1 MFLVLTEGV
10 AQPSSDCIK
19 VRLTKASETRYNYI
33 DFCSQRGFNTIMPRQ
48 HEQSLQMDKRLDKR
62 LARKKAQLD
71 AHRPLRP
78 GILARLHEDLRVRLT
93 YHSNAI
99 EGSSLTLKETQIVV
113 EEGITIGGHSLREHL
128 EATNHAGAYDRLL
141 QLTGAEAPVTL
152 QTILELHALVLH
164 DLNPT
169 AGQFRTVPVYIR
181 GSDLVTPHHSQIPE
195 LMQQWVAWVN
205 ETTTESTQHHPIVR
219 AAIAHHGFVAV
230 HPFEDGNGRCARLLL
245 NLQLLRDG
253 YAPAFLLRDW
263 KGRYLAALGA
273 ADQGTYSPILNLIG
287 QAVEAGLDFYLDAC
301 AARPDEH
308 YQPLAILAKSTDH
321 DPNYLGLLAR
331 QGKLEAM
338 KRGGRWYSTLTAL
351 HTYQEQAQAGLQERG
366 RPAKSGRDH
375 HTKP

>member
-1 MFLVLTEGV
+1 MPKYDE
-10 AQPSSDCIK
+10 PSQQEL
-19 VRLTKASETRYNYI
+19 R
-33 DFCSQRGFNTIMPRQ
+33 
-48 HEQSLQMDKRLDKR
+48 MDKRLAER

-71 AHRPLRP
+71 THRPLRP

-99 EGSSLTLKETQIVV
+99 EGNSLTLKETQIVV
-113 EEGITIGGHSLREHL
+113 EEGITIGGHPLREHL
-128 EATNHAGAYDRLL
+128 EATNHAGAYDRLQ
-141 QLTGAEAPVTL
+141 QLTGAGAQITL
-152 QTILELHALVLH
+152 ETILHLHALVLH

-169 AGQFRTVPVYIR
+169 AGQFRQVPVYVR
-181 GSDLVTPHHSQIPE
+181 GSDLVTPHPSQVLE
-195 LMQQWVAWVN
+195 LMQQWVSWVN
-205 ETTTESTQHHPIVR
+205 QADRDKTPYHPIIR

-273 ADQGTYSPILNLIG
+273 ADAGSYSPIINLIG

-301 AARPDEH
+301 HARPDEH
-308 YQPLAILAKSTDH
+308 YQPLAILAKTSGH

-351 HTYQEQAQAGLQERG
+351 HTYQEQAQAGLLERG
-366 RPAKSGRDH
+366 RPPKPPSTQDH
-375 HTKP
+375 HPPSS